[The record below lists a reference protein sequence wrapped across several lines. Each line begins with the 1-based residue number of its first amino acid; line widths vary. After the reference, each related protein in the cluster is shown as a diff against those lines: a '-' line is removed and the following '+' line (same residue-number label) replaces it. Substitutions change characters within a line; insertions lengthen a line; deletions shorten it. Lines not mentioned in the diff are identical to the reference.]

1 MTNRIG
7 FSSGSTK
14 SDLYNVHGSG
24 FALTVSSIV
33 GDGSG
38 SFLVV
43 CDNNEEAEQVYKEIS
58 FFSGYSEQFGLV
70 FIPDTETLPYDQES
84 PHSAIVS
91 SRSKAFNFL
100 SSSNSRSVVVTSV
113 SNIIQRISSVEYWR
127 DGKIHVATGSELSI
141 DQFRSALLSFGY
153 KSAKREVCYLGEFVF
168 KNSVIDVFPYGE
180 NMPVRIRLS
189 LKGNH
194 GKVSSI
200 STFNPTTQRSV
211 ERIDGFSILVA
222 KEMPVNGEAIELF
235 KRSFRQQFGRVIG
248 QPVYEAVS
256 SGELPSGIEYYLP
269 LFQKST
275 STLFDLVGMDRETTL
290 VSKGHFFDAFDHALK
305 KIEKRYLDIKNDD
318 KRRVLSPS
326 SLWIGDEE
334 MHRISKGIN
343 FIAFH
348 EEFIDNGHDCG
359 ISKNDVEPM
368 PDFATTAERI
378 RSVFDA
384 AVKTVFCYH
393 SDVRFDQINSILTF
407 MGVEFSR
414 HDSWIEAVDSDD
426 SVILINSSIETGF
439 YISGSGLCVIS
450 EKDLFGQPIYAKS
463 ESDLDEGVDYSL
475 IQDLKNLEMDD
486 PVVHIQNGVGRFKG
500 LITMTMH
507 GVHRE
512 YMSIAYA
519 KDAHSYVPMDELD
532 YVSRYG
538 GLSTDKAPM
547 DEIGSEKWASDLS
560 LAIDDI
566 GQTSKDLISLQ
577 KVRSLKKGIAFKK
590 PTFEYQRFCREFPF
604 QETRDQKRAI
614 TDIINDMVSERP
626 MDRTIVGDVGFGK
639 TEVAMRAAFIAAFSG
654 HQVAVV
660 VPTGLLAKQ
669 HYDNFTSRFAS
680 SGIEIA
686 YLSNSDRARER
697 KVLSDMRSGK
707 AKVVIGTHRMLQDDV
722 VFKSLGLLVIDEEHR
737 FGVNDKEKL
746 REKREN
752 IDVLS
757 MTATPIPR
765 TLGMSMGGIRDLSII
780 STPPA
785 KRLAIRTIVDDYND
799 DLVKEAIQRELM
811 RKGQVFFL
819 HNRTESIEDKAEEI
833 RALVPG
839 LRVAVCHGKMTER
852 QIEAVM
858 GSFYKREFD
867 LLVCTTIIETGI
879 DVPNSNT
886 IIIDGANNF
895 GIAQLHQLR
904 GRVGRSHHQA
914 YAYLLKSKAEISDDA
929 SKRLSA
935 MEKATSLGDGFVLAN
950 HDLEIRGSGELLGEE
965 QSGHI
970 HKIGF
975 ALYMRLLNRAIEIIR
990 NGGSKI
996 NVNDITDSTKLD
1008 INVTSLIDSKYVE
1021 NEQERLSY
1029 YKRFASANSL
1039 DEIDYISAEMEDKY
1053 GEAPVQTD
1061 NLVKVSKL
1069 RSYLRQSGVK
1079 KLIADDSGCFV
1090 QVYEDNLA
1098 LAEKLVNFALDYD
1111 DGNGKVISPVSIE
1124 FKKETSLAEERLEYI
1139 VSLIAELT

>member
-14 SDLYNVHGSG
+14 SDLYNVCGSG
-24 FALTVSSIV
+24 FALTVSSLV

-38 SFLVV
+38 SFLVI
-43 CDNNEEAEQVYKEIS
+43 CNNNEEAEQVYKEIS
-58 FFSGYSEQFGLV
+58 FFSGNGNNFGLV

-84 PHSAIVS
+84 PHPAIVS
-91 SRSKAFNFL
+91 LRSKAFNFL
-100 SSSNSRSVVVTSV
+100 SSTTDRSVVVTSV
-113 SNIIQRISSVEYWR
+113 SNIIQRISSVDYWR
-127 DGKIHVATGSELSI
+127 EGRVDIDSHSELSV
-141 DQFRSALLSFGY
+141 DEFRSTLLSFGY
-153 KSAKREVCYLGEFVF
+153 KSAKREVSALGEFVF
-168 KNSVIDVFPYGE
+168 KNSVIDVFPSGAKL
-180 NMPVRIRLS
+180 PVRIRLS
-189 LKGNH
+189 LTGNH
-194 GKVSSI
+194 GKITSI
-200 STFNPTTQRSV
+200 STFNPNTQRSLD
-211 ERIDGFSILVA
+211 EIAGFSILVA
-222 KEMPVNGEAIELF
+222 KEMPVTDEAIDLF

-275 STLFDLVGMDRETTL
+275 ATIFDLLGSDREITL
-290 VSKGHFFDAFDHALK
+290 ISKGYFYDAFERALG
-305 KIEKRYLDIKNDD
+305 KIERRYLDIKSDD
-318 KRRVLSPS
+318 KRRVLDPS
-326 SLWIGDEE
+326 SLWIESSE
-334 MHRISKGIN
+334 MARIASDIN

-348 EEFIDNGHDCG
+348 ENAVEKGHDCG

-368 PDFATTAERI
+368 PDFSTTTARI

-384 AVKTVFCYH
+384 SRKTVFCYH
-393 SDVRFDQINSILTF
+393 SEVRFDQINSLLTF
-407 MGVEFSR
+407 MGVEFAK
-414 HDSWIEAVDSDD
+414 HESWGEALDSDD
-426 SVILINSSIETGF
+426 SVILIKSTIEAGF

-450 EKDLFGQPIYAKS
+450 ERDLFGQPIYAKS
-463 ESDLDEGVDYSL
+463 EDDLDDGVDYSL
-475 IQDLKNLEMDD
+475 IQDLKNLEIDD
-486 PVVHIQNGVGRFKG
+486 PVVHIQHGVGRFKG
-500 LITMTMH
+500 LRTMTIH

-512 YMSIAYA
+512 YMSISYA

-538 GLSTDKAPM
+538 GLSTDKAPL
-547 DEIGSEKWASDLS
+547 DELGSDRWKADLD
-560 LAIDDI
+560 LAIKDI
-566 GQTSKDLISLQ
+566 EQTSRELIGLQ
-577 KVRSLKKGIAFKK
+577 KVRSLKKGLAFKK

-614 TDIINDMVSERP
+614 TDIINDMISDRP

-639 TEVAMRAAFIAAFSG
+639 TEVAMRAAFIAAMSG

-660 VPTGLLAKQ
+660 VPTSLLAKQ

-680 SGIEIA
+680 SGMNIA
-686 YLSNSDRARER
+686 YLSNSDRVRER
-697 KVLSDMRSGK
+697 KVLADMKSGK
-707 AKVVIGTHRMLQDDV
+707 ANIVISTHRMLQDDV

-737 FGVNDKEKL
+737 FGVKDKEKL
-746 REKREN
+746 RHKREN

-799 DLVKEAIQRELM
+799 DIVKEAIQRELM

-819 HNRTESIEDKAEEI
+819 HNRTESIDHKADEI

-858 GSFYKREFD
+858 GAFYKREFD

-950 HDLEIRGSGELLGEE
+950 HDLEIRGSGELLGED

-975 ALYMRLLNRAIEIIR
+975 ALYMRLLNRAIEVIK
-990 NGGSKI
+990 NGGKQVDVSH
-996 NVNDITDSTKLD
+996 ITDSTKLD

-1039 DEIDYISAEMEDKY
+1039 DDIDEISAEMEDKY
-1053 GEAPVQTD
+1053 GESPVLTE

-1079 KLIADDSGCFV
+1079 KLIADDAGCFV
-1090 QVYEDNLA
+1090 QVYEDNLG

-1111 DGNGKVISPVSIE
+1111 DGSGKVVSPTSIE
-1124 FKKETSLAEERLEYI
+1124 FKKETSLADERLEYI
-1139 VSLIAELT
+1139 VSLIADLT